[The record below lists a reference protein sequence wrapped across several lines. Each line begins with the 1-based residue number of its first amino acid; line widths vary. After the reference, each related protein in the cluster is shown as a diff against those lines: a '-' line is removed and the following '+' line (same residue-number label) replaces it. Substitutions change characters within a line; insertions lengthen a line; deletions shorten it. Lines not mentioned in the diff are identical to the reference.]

1 MPTTATSTMEAIG
14 VRVRVLTRP
23 SSDDA
28 GSILSRD
35 SANAS
40 LVATTM
46 LASTQEKIARNTTT
60 CRTSAGDWRRSGSG
74 RCRPAG
80 SSAGRAGWPV
90 PCGIAMRNPTIMNRL
105 AATDT

>member
-1 MPTTATSTMEAIG
+1 M
-14 VRVRVLTRP
+14 RVRVLTRP

-46 LASTQEKIARNTTT
+46 LARTQEKIARKTTT
-60 CRTSAGDWRRSGSG
+60 CRTSA
-74 RCRPAG
+74 
-80 SSAGRAGWPV
+80 
-90 PCGIAMRNPTIMNRL
+90 
-105 AATDT
+105 AAAPKWLWKM